1 MADFYFLETL
11 AIKIQENRKKLE
23 ALDKRLSDLNLRL
36 HEIPIHR
43 STESSFAKLIGST
56 YEDKYSE
63 LEKAK
68 NELETQKNEL
78 EKLTEG
84 NIESFISTITSQ
96 DFVIPLDPKFIIN
109 EGKTFYKYKND
120 EKFENAFKIL
130 AELLGL
136 SIPLVIKDV
145 MLTPT
150 EIVISERDEF
160 DAKQKFVNIFS
171 EVQNTLLIKR
181 RN

>member
-1 MADFYFLETL
+1 MADFYFLENL

-23 ALDKRLSDLNLRL
+23 ALDKRLSDLNVRL

-43 STESSFAKLIGST
+43 NTESSFAKLTGST
-56 YEDKYSE
+56 YDDKFSE

-68 NELETQKNEL
+68 NDLETQKNEL
-78 EKLTEG
+78 EKFTEDH
-84 NIESFISTITSQ
+84 IESFIGTITSEE
-96 DFVIPLDPKFIIN
+96 FVIPLDPKFTIT
-109 EGKTFYKYKND
+109 EGKTVYKYKNG
-120 EKFENAFKIL
+120 EKFDNAFKIL

-171 EVQNTLLIKR
+171 EVQNTLLIKK

>member
-1 MADFYFLETL
+1 MADFYFLENL
-11 AIKIQENRKKLE
+11 GIKIQENRQKLE

-56 YEDKYSE
+56 YEDKFSD

-68 NELETQKNEL
+68 NDLESQKNEL
-78 EKLTEG
+78 EKA
-84 NIESFISTITSQ
+84 IEEQIENFISSITST
-96 DFVIPLDPKFIIN
+96 DIVIPLDPKFVIN
-109 EGKTFYKYKND
+109 EGKTVYKYQNGD
-120 EKFENAFKIL
+120 KFDNTFKIL
-130 AELLGL
+130 GELLGL

-150 EIVISERDEF
+150 EVVISEKDEF

-171 EVQNTLLIKR
+171 EVQNTLLIKK